1 MNPVLVFFAL
11 AAIVLTATI
20 LVDRIALLKRIGT
33 AALSILI
40 ALVLSNLGVIP
51 GVSPVYDFLVGQGV
65 LAGIVLVLLNV
76 NLTTVRDAGT
86 PMIVAF
92 VIACVASMVGTV
104 IMASILH
111 SSIGSET
118 WKLAGQF
125 TATYIGGGMNFA
137 AVGRELGTRSD
148 LFSAGIAADV
158 MVTAF
163 WLVACLTI
171 PEFFSRRRG
180 PVETPRAQAA
190 VAADESRPALDILLG
205 SSGRPMTLTDFA
217 GLATITF
224 GTMAVAE
231 LLTTVW
237 PVMPRVLWITTIA
250 LVLAQVPLV
259 RKFSGG
265 VVIGNF
271 LMLLFLASNG
281 AKSVVSLIVEVGPAV
296 FFFAAGNVAIH
307 GIIIFGLGLALRI
320 DPDVLSIASQST
332 VGGPTTAMALAGSR
346 RRSDLILPGVISGLM
361 GYALG
366 NYAGIA
372 IAHVVRGIVG
382 G

>member
-11 AAIVLTATI
+11 AAIVLTA
-20 LVDRIALLKRIGT
+20 ALLADRVALFKKIGT
-33 AALSILI
+33 AALSILL
-40 ALVLSNLGVIP
+40 ALVLSNIGVIP
-51 GVSPVYDFLVGQGV
+51 GVSPVYDFLVGPGV

-76 NLTTVRDAGT
+76 NLTTVRDAGR
-86 PMIVAF
+86 PMIVSF
-92 VIACVASMVGTV
+92 TIACVASIVGSV
-104 IMASILH
+104 VMATLVH
-111 SSIGSET
+111 SSIGEET

-125 TATYIGGGMNFA
+125 AATYIGGGMNFA

-148 LFSAGIAADV
+148 LFAAGIAADV
-158 MVTAF
+158 IVTAL
-163 WLVACLTI
+163 WLMACLTI
-171 PEFFSRRRG
+171 PAFFGRRTASDASA
-180 PVETPRAQAA
+180 VRAP
-190 VAADESRPALDILLG
+190 DSSGESRPALDILLG

-217 GLATITF
+217 GLAAVTF
-224 GTMAVAE
+224 ATMAVADM
-231 LLTTVW
+231 LTGAW
-237 PVMPRVLWITTIA
+237 PVVPRVLWITTVA
-250 LVLAQVPLV
+250 LILAQVPLL

-265 VVIGNF
+265 VVVGNF

-296 FFFAAGNVAIH
+296 FFFAAGTVAIH
-307 GIIIFGLGLALRI
+307 GLILFGLGLALKI
-320 DPDVLSIASQST
+320 DADVLAIASQST

-346 RRSDLILPGVISGLM
+346 RRSDLILPGVIAGLL

-372 IAHVVRGIVG
+372 IAHVVRGLVG

>member
-1 MNPVLVFFAL
+1 
-11 AAIVLTATI
+11 
-20 LVDRIALLKRIGT
+20 
-33 AALSILI
+33 
-40 ALVLSNLGVIP
+40 
-51 GVSPVYDFLVGQGV
+51 
-65 LAGIVLVLLNV
+65 
-76 NLTTVRDAGT
+76 
-86 PMIVAF
+86 
-92 VIACVASMVGTV
+92 
-104 IMASILH
+104 
-111 SSIGSET
+111 
-118 WKLAGQF
+118 
-125 TATYIGGGMNFA
+125 
-137 AVGRELGTRSD
+137 
-148 LFSAGIAADV
+148 
-158 MVTAF
+158 
-163 WLVACLTI
+163 VACLTI
-171 PEFFSRRRG
+171 PEFFAKRLG
-180 PVETPRAQAA
+180 PVAPPPGQAA
-190 VAADESRPALDILLG
+190 VASNEARPALDILLG

-217 GLATITF
+217 GLATVTF

-307 GIIIFGLGLALRI
+307 GIIIFGVGLALRI

-346 RRSDLILPGVISGLM
+346 RRSDLILPGVIAGLL

-366 NYAGIA
+366 NYAGIGV
-372 IAHVVRGIVG
+372 AHLVRSLVG